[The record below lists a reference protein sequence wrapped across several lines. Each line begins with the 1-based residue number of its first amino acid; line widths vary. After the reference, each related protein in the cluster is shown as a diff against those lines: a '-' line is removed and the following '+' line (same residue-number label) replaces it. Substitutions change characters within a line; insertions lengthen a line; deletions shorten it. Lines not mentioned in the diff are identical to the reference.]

1 MGAAGHRDADDDA
14 PERQRTTKTK
24 TTLRRSEMKRTGKT
38 ALSIDRFVKARKST
52 YDKRAR
58 IKESAARLAAK
69 KAKYERLKKK
79 MGGAFERD
87 EGFDPEVYAKRLA
100 AIDDP
105 DVITRRGGGSGEVG
119 TAKRAVNNREDDED
133 DDAPPE
139 EVKSAS
145 GKKKSHALAKAQE
158 RAAEARRQREDER
171 KAFLEEKS
179 KRDAALREQRDKRRG
194 KKELM
199 RKKTKRGQPVMK
211 HRVQNIL
218 DKLQAEIGGR

>member
-1 MGAAGHRDADDDA
+1 MGAAGHHDDDA
-14 PERQRTTKTK
+14 PERQRTTKTTTK

-105 DVITRRGGGSGEVG
+105 DVITRGSGEVG
-119 TAKRAVNNREDDED
+119 TTKRTVNNRDEEDDEE
-133 DDAPPE
+133 APPE

-158 RAAEARRQREDER
+158 RAAEARKQREDER

>member
-1 MGAAGHRDADDDA
+1 MGAAGHHDADDDA
-14 PERQRTTKTK
+14 PEGQRTTKTK

-87 EGFDPEVYAKRLA
+87 EGFDPEAYAKRLA

-105 DVITRRGGGSGEVG
+105 DVITRGGGGSGEVG
-119 TAKRAVNNREDDED
+119 TAKRAMINRDEEE
-133 DDAPPE
+133 DAPPE

>member
-1 MGAAGHRDADDDA
+1 MGAADEKRSTGRHHRDDDA
-14 PERQRTTKTK
+14 PGWQRAK

-79 MGGAFERD
+79 LKGEFERD

-105 DVITRRGGGSGEVG
+105 NVVTRGRGEVG
-119 TAKRAVNNREDDED
+119 TMERAVNKDKDDKDE
-133 DDAPPE
+133 APPE
-139 EVKSAS
+139 EVKSVS

-171 KAFLEEKS
+171 KTFLEEKA

-211 HRVQNIL
+211 HRVQNVL
-218 DKLQAEIGGR
+218 DKLHAEIGGG